1 MDDDIDNFE
10 NKDLEDPV
18 KEDKAYKRKKLK
30 KRILIFL
37 GILIGLGIIV
47 TIIIVILIAILSR
60 DHGKIICF
68 YITKYDKENIN

>member
-37 GILIGLGIIV
+37 GILIG
-47 TIIIVILIAILSR
+47 
-60 DHGKIICF
+60 
-68 YITKYDKENIN
+68 